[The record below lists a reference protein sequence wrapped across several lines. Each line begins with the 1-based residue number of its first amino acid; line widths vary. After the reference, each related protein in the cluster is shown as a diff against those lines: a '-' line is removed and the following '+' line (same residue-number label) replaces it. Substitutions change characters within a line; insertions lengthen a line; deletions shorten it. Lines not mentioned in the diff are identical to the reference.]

1 MKATLTLQ
9 QHDKNTQYALSL
21 PCLLGE
27 PLHDES
33 ASNLSSGGGYYFA
46 WLYHGRV
53 AVRSYQTAKK
63 ARPRAIVHNA
73 VGSGAGQAE
82 FFDKLVG
89 ERIAELRMQVGRKL
103 RDKRKADPFAEQVSL
118 KFDIAEAELYRIREL
133 IQGHADDR
141 ETQDFDSFPAKE
153 WPQMEKMAPMAA
165 LTLAGV

>member
-9 QHDKNTQYALSL
+9 QHDKNTWYALSL

-33 ASNLSSGGGYYFA
+33 ASNLSTGGHYFA

-63 ARPRAIVHNA
+63 ARPRAIIHNA
-73 VGSGAGQAE
+73 VGSGARQAE

-89 ERIAELRMQVGRKL
+89 ARIADLRMQVGRDL
-103 RDKRKADPFAEQVSL
+103 RDKRKADPFAEQASL
-118 KFDIAEAELYRIREL
+118 KFDITEAELYRIREL

-165 LTLAGV
+165 LSFAGV